1 MRGFFIA
8 MKASLIVAHLRAHC
22 PIFARRVFAGI
33 DWETLEG
40 QGKLSMPAA
49 YVIEMDDTAQAN
61 DLDTGIRQVV
71 TDTFDVCVALAAPDE
86 RSGASVDLI
95 DTVRAALLLALAG
108 WKPEPQFDPVQYE
121 GKQLVLTNRFRS
133 VYRFTFS
140 AEWQLGRNDPS
151 DPAETWHE
159 WYLDGLPELEGITI
173 NVDVIDPAFD
183 KNLSHHGPDGRIEVT
198 LKEEFKT

>member
-8 MKASLIVAHLRAHC
+8 MKSSLIVAHLRERC
-22 PIFARRVFAGI
+22 PIFSRRVSPGI
-33 DWETLEG
+33 DWDSLEG
-40 QGKLSMPAA
+40 QAKFAMPAA
-49 YVIEMDDTAQAN
+49 YVIETDDSAQAN
-61 DLDTGIRQVV
+61 DIDTGIRQVI
-71 TDTFDVCVALAAPDE
+71 TDTFDVCVALPAPDE
-86 RSGASVDLI
+86 RSGTSVDLS
-95 DTVRAALLLALAG
+95 DTVRTALLLALAG
-108 WKPEPQFDPVQYE
+108 WKPEAQFDPIQYE

-140 AEWQLGRNDPS
+140 AEWQLGRNDQS
-151 DPAETWHE
+151 DPPETWHE
-159 WYLDGLPELEGITI
+159 WYLDGLPQLEGITI